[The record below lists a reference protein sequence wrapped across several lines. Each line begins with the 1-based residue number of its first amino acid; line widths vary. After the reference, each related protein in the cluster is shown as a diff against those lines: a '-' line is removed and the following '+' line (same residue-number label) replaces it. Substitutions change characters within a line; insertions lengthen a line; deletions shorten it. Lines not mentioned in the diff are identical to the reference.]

1 MFKKAIATIGI
12 LLVVVAC
19 IPLQAQDIR
28 VKASVN
34 KDRILIGEHIVLQL
48 EAEVPA
54 GSDTKWFRTDSI
66 PSFEYIDRAP
76 VDTSTGVSGKLY
88 RQMLIITS
96 FDSGSLVI
104 PRMSLTVNN
113 SRYLTDSISIE
124 VGYTPV
130 EANQPYHDIKDIIDV
145 PEVEPMYINYIIAVA
160 TVLAIAALIWYL
172 RRRKTSKQRYT
183 VPSVIISP
191 FEKAMAALS
200 AMRGS
205 DPLDAPGLKNYYI
218 RINDILRD
226 YFRERNLVNSP
237 DSSNEKL
244 VVAVKQ
250 RMDTETVYRLAQSL
264 RLADAVKFAKYLPD
278 VQETHKVYD
287 DIHST
292 IRIVEESFLQEEA
305 LKRQEAI
312 RQEQLKQNKN

>member
-1 MFKKAIATIGI
+1 MFKKAIATIGFL
-12 LLVVVAC
+12 LLVIAC

-54 GSDTKWFRTDSI
+54 GSDLKWFRTDSI
-66 PSFEYIDRAP
+66 PSFEYVDRDP
-76 VDTSTGVSGKLY
+76 VDTTSSVSGNLY

-113 SRYLTDSISIE
+113 SRYLTDSINIE
-124 VGYTPV
+124 VGYSPV

-160 TVLAIAALIWYL
+160 TILAIAALIWYL
-172 RRRKTSKQRYT
+172 RRRKTSKQGDAA
-183 VPSVIISP
+183 PSVTISP

-200 AMRGS
+200 AMKGY
-205 DPLDAPGLKNYYI
+205 DHLDAPGLKNYYI

-250 RMDTETVYRLAQSL
+250 RLDTETVYRLAQSL

-278 VQETHKVYD
+278 GQETHKVYD

-292 IRIVEESFLQEEA
+292 IRIVEESYLQEEA